1 MSNNSRQLNIR
12 LSENQIYDTGV
23 DQAWT
28 LGTRAYAPDGRVF
41 RYALNSA
48 VALTTGKCVRR
59 PEKTLGHGNLTVA
72 AAAALGA
79 TTFTVTLTFASTAF
93 DEYKDGLVYVNDVTG
108 QGNLYGVV
116 GNSLTNQEGTL
127 TVNINVP
134 LKIALTT
141 SSQVSLIKNR
151 YNGVRVTELTP
162 NERVL
167 GVNPVAVVANGYF
180 WAQVAGP
187 ATALQ
192 DGEWDENKDLVPST
206 NLRGAAMSASA
217 VNQIA
222 EARVGDASYAD
233 RLVEGN
239 VIPTTAVTNTIGYAL
254 DPRADTEFGLVQ
266 LSLDV

>member
-1 MSNNSRQLNIR
+1 MSRQLNIR
-12 LSENQIYDTGV
+12 LSENQVYDIGAG
-23 DQAWT
+23 QSWP

-48 VALTTGKCVRR
+48 VALTIGKLVRR

-79 TTFTVTLTFASTAF
+79 TEFTVTLTLAETAF

-116 GNSLTNQEGTL
+116 GNSLTNKEGTL
-127 TVNINVP
+127 TININVP

-162 NERVL
+162 NERTL
-167 GVNPVAVVANGYF
+167 GSCVVAVPASNYF

-187 ATALQ
+187 AVILQ
-192 DGEWDENKDLVPST
+192 DSEWDENKDLVPST

-217 VNQIA
+217 VNQVA
-222 EARVGDASYAD
+222 EARVGDVSYID

-239 VIPTTAVTNTIGYAL
+239 VVPSTAVTNTIGYAL